1 MKNQSWT
8 ILSIATLI
16 FAAQIIIFQ
25 FIVISRL
32 RDEVRIAEK
41 AKNIETDQSQDLMYQ
56 LTQMK
61 AELEAIG
68 TRQFVAGVVTS
79 VTKPDFYTEIW
90 HDGYDR
96 GVNVTQYAESLNV
109 GANSQRKIQTSIK
122 NQ

>member
-8 ILSIATLI
+8 MLSIAALI
-16 FAAQIIIFQ
+16 FSLQIIIFQ

-68 TRQFVAGVVTS
+68 TRQFVAGVVAY
-79 VTKPDFYTEIW
+79 VTKPDFYTQIW

-109 GANSQRKIQTSIK
+109 GANSQRTIQTSIK